1 MAEQVFNKGVY
12 IDRIKRAGITE
23 HEARAHAEAIEE
35 ALRGSIATKADFDL
49 VHIQLERAVRDMT
62 IRTAS
67 MMAVLLIVLV
77 VIKFFG

>member
-1 MAEQVFNKGVY
+1 MADQVFNKVVY

-23 HEARAHAEAIEE
+23 HEARAHAEAIEQ
-35 ALRGSIATKADFDL
+35 ALRGIATKADFDL

>member
-1 MAEQVFNKGVY
+1 MADQVFNKVVY
-12 IDRIKRAGITE
+12 IDWIKRAGITE
-23 HEARAHAEAIEE
+23 HEARAHAEAIEQS
-35 ALRGSIATKADFDL
+35 LRGIATKADFDL